1 LSVSLSFNPFP
12 LLLPQAESVEFAQI
26 DKQVLDGIEAGN
38 DALKA
43 LSDELNIERVERV
56 MEEAA
61 EMHAWQQ
68 EVAELTG
75 NSISDQ
81 EIDEDDLW
89 REFNLVR
96 GWAYWKARVSG
107 VCKLFTADLAS
118 HGPALE
124 ASGRA

>member
-1 LSVSLSFNPFP
+1 M
-12 LLLPQAESVEFAQI
+12 EFAQI
-26 DKQVLDGIEAGN
+26 DKQVLDGIESGN

-43 LSDELNIERVERV
+43 LSDELSIERVERV

-96 GWAYWKARVSG
+96 GWAHWKAHTLG
-107 VCKLFTADLAS
+107 GYCHD
-118 HGPALE
+118 GPALKKP
-124 ASGRA
+124 AAKLFQAPTPLVVSWSGSLHLSLTLAT